1 MAKAPATEGHA
12 RPDHTTAAGRA
23 ARRRRCAWA
32 CLLVG
37 LGAQCGEEPPA
48 PPRAPEPQRVVAC
61 SPEVAQLLVELGAGG
76 AIVAADSLSILEVPV
91 GKALDLGPGCAR
103 APDAAPAIAPA
114 LAILLGAG
122 GDEALAA
129 ALAERGLETLVL
141 GPRSA
146 NEVVAA
152 HQRVAARLGIPTRS
166 LRSVAHLTQEIS
178 AIATSRDGLPRLA
191 VVWIVARD
199 PLVAVGS
206 GGMLHEIL
214 ELAGANNAFHG
225 GPEDRRDTRVDEV
238 VASAPDLVLDSS
250 GSAEPLP
257 LPRNLRVLRI
267 VPDLATIP
275 ALDLA
280 ARVRA
285 LHAALY
291 PDSPASRGSIP

>member
-1 MAKAPATEGHA
+1 MAKAPATGGSPRHQ
-12 RPDHTTAAGRA
+12 HTTGAGRG

-61 SPEVAQLLVELGAGG
+61 SPEVARLLLELGAGG

-91 GKALDLGPGCAR
+91 GRALDLGTGCAR
-103 APDAAPAIAPA
+103 APDAVPAIAPA
-114 LAILLGAG
+114 LAILLGGG

-141 GPRSA
+141 APRSA

-152 HQRVAARLGIPTRS
+152 YHRVAARLGVATRGLQS
-166 LRSVAHLTQEIS
+166 AAHLTQEIS
-178 AIATSRDGLPRLA
+178 AIATSRDGLPRLSA
-191 VVWIVARD
+191 VWIVARD

-214 ELAGANNAFHG
+214 ELAGAENAFHG
-225 GPEDRRDTRVDEV
+225 GAGDRRDTGPDEV

-257 LPRNLRVLRI
+257 LPGNLRVLRI
-267 VPDLATIP
+267 APDLATVP

-285 LHAALY
+285 LHEALY
-291 PDSPASRGSIP
+291 PDG